1 MRSAS
6 PIDPSERIGTIDILR
21 GIALFIVLIINTAT
35 EFRVSIF
42 EQFLPTTKAAGLAG
56 QLSEAVI
63 LALHT
68 KGFILFSF
76 LFGVGLAI
84 QFERLA
90 GDSRRFTLMVR
101 RLAILLAIG
110 VVHLFLIWNGD
121 ILTEYAIVGFAALP
135 FLYGPR
141 WLLAA
146 ASALSLG
153 LFIASPVLPPTISF
167 PDGAWIAH
175 HVERARQAYGAGSFT
190 EILAFRVDEVRY
202 IAPLHVYVLP
212 RTFGLFLLG
221 ALAWRTAFFRPA
233 GSRRLLLV
241 TAGFMLA
248 IGAWMTIAAA
258 RGEAFGWPLNWQG
271 RGICQSLAQLV
282 LAAGYGTAIVVL
294 ADHARGR
301 KLVAWAGPLGRM
313 AFTNYMTQ
321 SIILSLIFYGFGFA
335 LFGRLSLPQSLAVA
349 AVIYAAQAA
358 FSAWWLG
365 RFRFGPIEWLWRSL
379 MYGGLQRV
387 PAIAHGARHQV

>member
-1 MRSAS
+1 MYPAS
-6 PIDPSERIGTIDILR
+6 PIDPSERIGTIDMLR
-21 GIALFIVLIINTAT
+21 GIALFIVLTINTAT

-42 EQFLPTTKAAGLAG
+42 EQFLPGTKAAGLAG

-90 GDSRRFTLMVR
+90 GDDSRFTLMVR

-153 LFIASPVLPPTISF
+153 FYLASPVLPPIISF

-175 HVERARQAYGAGSFT
+175 HIEQARQAYGAGSFM
-190 EILAFRVDEVRY
+190 EILAFRIDEVRY
-202 IAPLHVYVLP
+202 IAPLHIYVLP

-221 ALAWRTAFFRPA
+221 ALVWRTGFFRATAP
-233 GSRRLLLV
+233 RKFLV
-241 TAGFMLA
+241 VAACSMLA
-248 IGAWMTIAAA
+248 IGAWLTIAAA
-258 RGEAFGWPLNWQG
+258 RGEAFGWQLNWPAG
-271 RGICQSLAQLV
+271 AVFRSLAQLV
-282 LAAGYGTAIVVL
+282 LAGGYGAAIVVL
-294 ADHARGR
+294 ADHAMGR
-301 KLVAWAGPLGRM
+301 RVVGWAGPLGRL
-313 AFTNYMTQ
+313 AFTNYLIH
-321 SIILSLIFYGFGFA
+321 SIILSWIFYGFGLA
-335 LFGRLSLPQSLAVA
+335 LFGRLSVPQSLAVA
-349 AVIYAAQAA
+349 LVIYAAQAA
-358 FSAWWLG
+358 ASAWWLS
-365 RFRFGPIEWLWRSL
+365 RFRFGPVEWLWRSL
-379 MYGGLQRV
+379 MYGELQPV
-387 PAIAHGARHQV
+387 AAHQVSLK

>member
-1 MRSAS
+1 MFPAG

-42 EQFLPTTKAAGLAG
+42 EQFLPGAKAAGFAG
-56 QLSEAVI
+56 QLSGAII

-90 GDSRRFTLMVR
+90 LDRSRFTLMVR

-110 VVHLFLIWNGD
+110 VIHLFLIWNGD

-146 ASALSLG
+146 ASALSLW
-153 LFIASPVLPPTISF
+153 LYLASPLLPPILSF
-167 PDGAWIAH
+167 PRWCLDNSSPCAGATSLW
-175 HVERARQAYGAGSFT
+175 RCGFM
-190 EILAFRVDEVRY
+190 EILAFRLDEVRY
-202 IAPLHVYVLP
+202 IAPLHVYALP

-221 ALAWRTAFFRPA
+221 ALVWRTGFFRATGPRKSLVAAA
-233 GSRRLLLV
+233 GL
-241 TAGFMLA
+241 MLA
-248 IGAWMTIAAA
+248 VGEWLTIAAA
-258 RGEAFGWPLNWQG
+258 RSEAFGWQLNWPAG
-271 RGICQSLAQLV
+271 AIFQSPAQLV
-282 LAAGYGTAIVVL
+282 LA
-294 ADHARGR
+294 
-301 KLVAWAGPLGRM
+301 
-313 AFTNYMTQ
+313 
-321 SIILSLIFYGFGFA
+321 
-335 LFGRLSLPQSLAVA
+335 
-349 AVIYAAQAA
+349 
-358 FSAWWLG
+358 
-365 RFRFGPIEWLWRSL
+365 
-379 MYGGLQRV
+379 GG
-387 PAIAHGARHQV
+387 